1 MDFPEQVL
9 DFEDYTAKDKM
20 KLMSRIDSIET
31 ILFIT
36 KVLKYNRN
44 YWRQNRIFLITDAA
58 IYNLKKVDI
67 QRRILLDDLEGVTRS
82 TSSTC
87 FEFVIHVQLDY
98 DYRFI
103 ATEQNLDQI
112 ISHLKQSYLKLRNI
126 QLRVYGVSYDSL
138 EDFTTSKEDSA
149 KGKSKKPPSRFLI
162 KEEEDQ
168 PEEQNKSNIDKDTKI
183 ATDEEAKNDTVEE
196 AKIDNNEETKN
207 EEGFKETE
215 FTESI
220 PRLSRGT
227 IFSKDKEKYVSLDDF
242 NIKKV
247 LGRGAFG
254 KVHLVEKKS
263 DGNIYAMKTL
273 KKDALIE
280 NDQIQNTILE
290 KQVLME
296 NKHPFFVKMAYVFQ
310 DETKIYFV
318 MTFIR
323 GGELFSH
330 LKKEKRFAED
340 KAKFYAL
347 QIVLWIG
354 YLHKQGIMYRDV
366 KTENILIGED
376 GYLFLTDFGL
386 ARTLAKGEMANTLWG
401 TPEYMAPEIIK

>member
-1 MDFPEQVL
+1 M
-9 DFEDYTAKDKM
+9 
-20 KLMSRIDSIET
+20 I
-31 ILFIT
+31 
-36 KVLKYNRN
+36 
-44 YWRQNRIFLITDAA
+44 
-58 IYNLKKVDI
+58 
-67 QRRILLDDLEGVTRS
+67 
-82 TSSTC
+82 
-87 FEFVIHVQLDY
+87 
-98 DYRFI
+98 
-103 ATEQNLDQI
+103 
-112 ISHLKQSYLKLRNI
+112 
-126 QLRVYGVSYDSL
+126 
-138 EDFTTSKEDSA
+138 KE
-149 KGKSKKPPSRFLI
+149 
-162 KEEEDQ
+162 EEEDQ
-168 PEEQNKSNIDKDTKI
+168 PEEQNKSNIDEDTKI

-196 AKIDNNEETKN
+196 AKIDNNEETKK

-310 DETKIYFV
+310 DEIKIYFV

-330 LKKEKRFAED
+330 LKKEKRFAEE

-347 QIVLWIG
+347 QIVL
-354 YLHKQGIMYRDV
+354 
-366 KTENILIGED
+366 
-376 GYLFLTDFGL
+376 
-386 ARTLAKGEMANTLWG
+386 
-401 TPEYMAPEIIK
+401 